1 MGIQKKSNFILCN
14 VDVYSTENVTQFVFI
29 CFVHEIVTVFIER
42 QNKNKRLME
51 WQLIFIFLKLD
62 TF

>member
-29 CFVHEIVTVFIER
+29 CFVHEIVTVKEASSLTDKI
-42 QNKNKRLME
+42 KIK
-51 WQLIFIFLKLD
+51 D
-62 TF
+62 